1 MEAMLKKRNEEL
13 ERELKK
19 SAEREEVMKQELR
32 ATFHRLRVAEE
43 AEEQLCSQLGELEA
57 EAVDQAR
64 SYRLRMSA
72 LMEQLSL
79 AQNLLRSASLSLP
92 ALSTSDERLM

>member
-1 MEAMLKKRNEEL
+1 MEGMLKKRNEEL

-19 SAEREEVMKQELR
+19 SQEREEMMKQELR

-43 AEEQLCSQLGELEA
+43 AEEHLCSQLGELEA
-57 EAVDQAR
+57 EAVEQAR
-64 SYRLRMSA
+64 NYRLRLTA

-79 AQNLLRSASLSLP
+79 AQNLIQSASLSLP
-92 ALSTSDERLM
+92 SLSSSESL

>member
-1 MEAMLKKRNEEL
+1 MEGMLKKRNEEL

-19 SAEREEVMKQELR
+19 SQEREEMMKQELR

-43 AEEQLCSQLGELEA
+43 AEEHLCSQLGELEA
-57 EAVDQAR
+57 EAVEQAR
-64 SYRLRMSA
+64 NYRMRMTA

-79 AQNLLRSASLSLP
+79 AQNLLQSASLSLP
-92 ALSTSDERLM
+92 SLSSSESL